1 VVERFGRRNGAE
13 KIKIRTRTILLEQK
27 QVIRIP
33 RAVEDRL
40 SCAQRAVRLSIHSST
55 AYAEMTKRETPF
67 NHSLPTPLSGNGLH
81 HNEIDS
87 LQVTGIGP
95 EQRDKKFVWQIIYA

>member
-1 VVERFGRRNGAE
+1 LEEETVQK
-13 KIKIRTRTILLEQK
+13 KIKINKNKNSTVLLLEQE

-55 AYAEMTKRETPF
+55 TFAKMTKRETPF
-67 NHSLPTPLSGNGLH
+67 NHPLPTFSHWKWASP
-81 HNEIDS
+81 
-87 LQVTGIGP
+87 P
-95 EQRDKKFVWQIIYA
+95 QRDGLFTLLGIEGG